1 MTTMKYGVSGCIAV
15 LACILLALPATGAIN
30 TIPSGGTVF
39 IGEQGLDITAT
50 GVTSGSNI
58 AWYGPGGS
66 VTDVPQ
72 ATVTVENA
80 GLFYVIPATFEG
92 KTGPW
97 FTQPGNNLAFYV
109 NDPTIGIKVIDY
121 TAGFTLSPSAY
132 WLPVGDTAGF
142 RIDSNLYTMANRP
155 GVTGAPVTIKL
166 IGPGGVQYSSVD
178 GYSLMN
184 IPVSSTPYNTG
195 AVWYTGSSTY
205 ARGDYTATAEC
216 NANSM
221 KDNYDVVGK
230 TVSEP
235 ASFLLSVT
243 NPLITSSITPTTITT
258 VPTSLPTTV
267 PTTVPTTLPTTITTV
282 PSTVPPTSAPT
293 TLPPTT
299 VPATTAPGFG
309 ICLAGIAAFAAALV
323 AIRRL

>member
-1 MTTMKYGVSGCIAV
+1 MMKMKYSISGCIAV
-15 LACILLALPATGAIN
+15 LACILMVLPAAGALN
-30 TIPSGGTVF
+30 TIPPGGTVF
-39 IGEQGLDITAT
+39 IGEQGLDVTAT

-66 VTDVPQ
+66 VSDVPQ
-72 ATVTVENA
+72 ATVSVPDA
-80 GLFYVIPATFEG
+80 SSLYIIPATFQG

-97 FTQPGNNLAFYV
+97 FTQPANNLAFYV
-109 NDPTIGIKVIDY
+109 NDPTIGIRVIDY

-142 RIDSNLYTMANRP
+142 RIDTNLYTMANRP
-155 GVTGAPVTIKL
+155 GVSGAPITIKL
-166 IGPGGVQYSSVD
+166 NGPGGVQYSTVD

-184 IPVSSTPYNTG
+184 IPVSISPFETG
-195 AVWYTGSSTY
+195 GVWSTGSSLY

-221 KDNYDVVGK
+221 KDNYDVVGR

-243 NPLITSSITPTTITT
+243 NPLITSSITPTTVTT
-258 VPTSLPTTV
+258 VPTTIPTTIPTTV
-267 PTTVPTTLPTTITTV
+267 PTTAPPTTITTA
-282 PSTVPPTSAPT
+282 PTTAPPTSVPT
-293 TLPPTT
+293 TAPPTT
-299 VPATTAPGFG
+299 SPTTAPGFG
-309 ICLAGIAAFAAALV
+309 ICLAGIAAFVAAIV
-323 AIRRL
+323 AVRRL

>member
-1 MTTMKYGVSGCIAV
+1 MMKMKHVIPGCIAV
-15 LACILLALPATGAIN
+15 LACILMVLPAAGALN
-30 TIPSGGTVF
+30 TIPQGGTVF

-66 VTDVPQ
+66 VTNVPQ
-72 ATVTVENA
+72 ATVTVDNA
-80 GLFYVIPATFEG
+80 GSFYVIPATFQG

-109 NDPTIGIKVIDY
+109 NDPTIGIRVIDY
-121 TAGFTLSPSAY
+121 TAGFTLSPTAY

-142 RIDSNLYTMANRP
+142 RIDTNLYTMANRP

-178 GYSLMN
+178 GYSLTN
-184 IPVSSTPYNTG
+184 IPVSSSPFNTG
-195 AVWYTGSSTY
+195 AVWATGSSAY
-205 ARGDYTATAEC
+205 ARGDYIVTAEC

-221 KDNYDVVGK
+221 KDNYDVVRR
-230 TVSEP
+230 TISEP
-235 ASFLLSVT
+235 VSFLLSVT
-243 NPLITSSITPTTITT
+243 NPLITSSITPTTPTTRPTT
-258 VPTSLPTTV
+258 VPSTILTTVPPTTITSVPTTAPPTSAPTTPPPPTV
-267 PTTVPTTLPTTITTV
+267 PTTVPTT
-282 PSTVPPTSAPT
+282 
-293 TLPPTT
+293 
-299 VPATTAPGFG
+299 APGFG
-309 ICLAGIAAFAAALV
+309 IWIAGIAAIVAGFI

>member
-1 MTTMKYGVSGCIAV
+1 MTTVKYGISGCIAF
-15 LACILLALPATGAIN
+15 LACILMVLPATGAIN

-66 VTDVPQ
+66 VTNVPQ
-72 ATVTVENA
+72 ATVTVDNA
-80 GLFYVIPATFEG
+80 ASFYVIPATFGG

-109 NDPTIGIKVIDY
+109 NDPTIDIKVIDY

-184 IPVSSTPYNTG
+184 IPVSSSPFNTG
-195 AVWYTGSSTY
+195 AVWNTGSSAY

-221 KDNYDVVGK
+221 KDNYNVVGK

-235 ASFLLSVT
+235 ASFLLAVT
-243 NPLITSSITPTTITT
+243 NPLITSSITPTT
-258 VPTSLPTTV
+258 PTTV
-267 PTTVPTTLPTTITTV
+267 PTTVPTTIRTTVPPTTITTI
-282 PSTVPPTSAPT
+282 PTTAPPTSAPT
-293 TLPPTT
+293 TPPPPTVPTT
-299 VPATTAPGFG
+299 VPTTAPGFG
-309 ICLAGIAAFAAALV
+309 VCLAGIAAFVAALV

>member
-1 MTTMKYGVSGCIAV
+1 MRKKKYAITGCIAV
-15 LACILLALPATGAIN
+15 LTCILMALPAAGALN
-30 TIPSGGTVF
+30 TIPGGGTVF

-50 GVTSGSNI
+50 GVASGSNI

-66 VTDVPQ
+66 VSNVPQ
-72 ATVTVENA
+72 ATVSVDDA
-80 GLFYVIPATFEG
+80 SSFYVIPATFQG

-109 NDPTIGIKVIDY
+109 NDPTIEIRVIDY

-142 RIDSNLYTMANRP
+142 RIDTNLYTMANRD
-155 GVTGAPVTIKL
+155 GVSGAPVTIKL
-166 IGPGGVQYSSVD
+166 IGPGGVQYSTVD

-184 IPVSSTPYNTG
+184 IPVSSSPFNTG
-195 AVWYTGSSTY
+195 AVWATGSSNY

-221 KDNYDVVGK
+221 KDNYNVVGK
-230 TVSEP
+230 TISDP
-235 ASFLLSVT
+235 AAFLLSVT
-243 NPLITSSITPTTITT
+243 NPLITSSLTPTTVTT
-258 VPTSLPTTV
+258 VPSTVATTGPTTV
-267 PTTVPTTLPTTITTV
+267 PTTAPLTTITTM
-282 PSTVPPTSAPT
+282 PSTAPPTSKPTSAPA
-293 TLPPTT
+293 TLP
-299 VPATTAPGFG
+299 TTAPGFG
-309 ICLAGIAAFAAALV
+309 FCLAGIAAFIGALV